1 METPLRKSNNL
12 KEIVKS
18 NYKRKF
24 LYLALSPISQSK
36 TKTRNKSLLKSIKD
50 SYLSASPEISILKKS
65 FLFSQNIKRIEKR
78 NSTSTSLSKIKLFN
92 QFDNK
97 ESIIYNK
104 KLIKKGSYN
113 ILVAVRVRPLNQ
125 KEELISTDE
134 TINVENKN
142 TIILKDPNGYINP
155 NNIRAKEQFL
165 TYDYAF
171 DKNETQE
178 NIFNNTTK
186 FLING
191 VVNGYNATVFAYGA
205 TGAGKTYTMLG
216 NDENPGIMPFTL
228 KELFNEIKLYPQRKF
243 KIKLWYLEIYNENIR
258 DLLVNNSENLE
269 LREDPTKGLIVNGIT
284 EKETNSTEDIL
295 SLLKKGNK
303 NRTTEETD
311 ANETSSRSHAILQI
325 LVSYKEKENNIVN
338 ENLTVNNI
346 NNNDIKF
353 GKLSLIDLAGSE
365 RASMTGSKGMRLI
378 EGGNINKSLLVLG
391 NCINALCESNIKGNK
406 PHIPYRDSKLTRL
419 LKDSLGGNSRTVM
432 IANVSPFIYNFDDTY
447 NTLKYAERAKHI
459 KTQVSRNILNY
470 NSQYLRNN
478 YLNVI
483 RKLHLKINDLE
494 NKLLIYETNGTIS
507 QSNEFSITSRIHI
520 KNEVEIIDNNNVDE
534 KNKKINIISEKN
546 DNNEICNNIIDTIKE
561 NNIELESS
569 NINSFIE
576 ENNKITLLIEE
587 YIQQSQAEVKIKQK
601 IMGIH
606 YDIYLLNKI
615 IKEKESKKQNI
626 SEEKKKLKSY
636 KKILEKNISC
646 FNEISQKNDNL
657 LLKYIDNKNT
667 ESEQE
672 TKNTNIIDNENEI
685 KDDKIELNELQRRF
699 LYMVS
704 KICKIQMENIEIK
717 YNYALLKDEITSKDK
732 KIKNLEKQI
741 EFRDIIIKE
750 KIALDNNN
758 ITDEELNKKHN
769 ILLSE
774 QQKAKFK
781 TFTRFK
787 NNEKNNENNNKE
799 NNNDKNINSDAEN
812 TIHVHKS
819 KNKNRRK
826 HYSFHPRNSSFVN
839 TNKIHTPSK
848 EKNNDNSILAHK
860 LNNNDREYENN
871 MINYKSSDINL
882 EKYNFDNNNNYTI
895 DVLTKNNNEI
905 VGKEFND
912 ILKNFDI
919 STITSDNFGD
929 KITIKKRSSG
939 AISIDNKLNNNKI
952 KNNEKIKKDNNKNK
966 KKEKEKGKEEDEID
980 DEFGE
985 DTNNKTL
992 KSVLNDIKIMN
1003 SDINTKLNIIEKNE
1017 KNASSSQIKPI
1028 SRTMANIENM
1038 NNYINSDSK
1047 NNTNRKNNNKK
1058 SSKVNN
1064 INSLNNLKIKS
1075 KKSDNITRKK
1085 NKNVNSLKTSSTNI
1099 NLITAN
1105 TLNSKNQENDNIII
1119 DNIIKST
1126 INNNNDSTNIK
1137 APSFIISVNRNI
1149 NKNKI
1154 KKLTLVPS
1162 VSSNMQLNTINT
1174 NKDIKNLKT
1183 KSPLCKTS
1191 SISKTKKG
1199 YVSSSTKTIN
1209 NYHRM
1214 TKNNS
1219 THRNKSLL
1227 ANNIDN
1233 DDLRNHLR
1241 DAINNNR
1248 NKYKIKK
1255 YIKIEDKEMPNDSNN
1270 NSLDKI
1276 NINNEIN
1283 NNINIDKI
1291 INSTT
1296 QNKEK
1301 TKLQLF
1307 YSEHLNKHKNNSPK
1321 NLTQK
1326 KISNADY
1333 TSKNSRSSINNNN
1346 DYDSSSIVDMRTNH
1360 DTIDNRKKK
1369 SFVCPKNKD
1378 KKEKNNKQIIKNII
1392 NSEKKKK

>member
-1 METPLRKSNNL
+1 M
-12 KEIVKS
+12 
-18 NYKRKF
+18 
-24 LYLALSPISQSK
+24 
-36 TKTRNKSLLKSIKD
+36 
-50 SYLSASPEISILKKS
+50 
-65 FLFSQNIKRIEKR
+65 
-78 NSTSTSLSKIKLFN
+78 
-92 QFDNK
+92 
-97 ESIIYNK
+97 
-104 KLIKKGSYN
+104 
-113 ILVAVRVRPLNQ
+113 VAVRVRPLNQ

-228 KELFNEIKLYPQRKF
+228 KELFNEIKLYPQREF

-520 KNEVEIIDNNNVDE
+520 KNEVEIIDNNNNVDE

-626 SEEKKKLKSY
+626 SEEKKS
-636 KKILEKNISC
+636 
-646 FNEISQKNDNL
+646 
-657 LLKYIDNKNT
+657 
-667 ESEQE
+667 
-672 TKNTNIIDNENEI
+672 
-685 KDDKIELNELQRRF
+685 
-699 LYMVS
+699 
-704 KICKIQMENIEIK
+704 
-717 YNYALLKDEITSKDK
+717 
-732 KIKNLEKQI
+732 
-741 EFRDIIIKE
+741 
-750 KIALDNNN
+750 
-758 ITDEELNKKHN
+758 
-769 ILLSE
+769 
-774 QQKAKFK
+774 
-781 TFTRFK
+781 
-787 NNEKNNENNNKE
+787 
-799 NNNDKNINSDAEN
+799 
-812 TIHVHKS
+812 
-819 KNKNRRK
+819 
-826 HYSFHPRNSSFVN
+826 
-839 TNKIHTPSK
+839 
-848 EKNNDNSILAHK
+848 
-860 LNNNDREYENN
+860 
-871 MINYKSSDINL
+871 
-882 EKYNFDNNNNYTI
+882 
-895 DVLTKNNNEI
+895 
-905 VGKEFND
+905 
-912 ILKNFDI
+912 
-919 STITSDNFGD
+919 
-929 KITIKKRSSG
+929 
-939 AISIDNKLNNNKI
+939 
-952 KNNEKIKKDNNKNK
+952 
-966 KKEKEKGKEEDEID
+966 
-980 DEFGE
+980 
-985 DTNNKTL
+985 
-992 KSVLNDIKIMN
+992 
-1003 SDINTKLNIIEKNE
+1003 
-1017 KNASSSQIKPI
+1017 
-1028 SRTMANIENM
+1028 
-1038 NNYINSDSK
+1038 
-1047 NNTNRKNNNKK
+1047 
-1058 SSKVNN
+1058 
-1064 INSLNNLKIKS
+1064 
-1075 KKSDNITRKK
+1075 
-1085 NKNVNSLKTSSTNI
+1085 
-1099 NLITAN
+1099 
-1105 TLNSKNQENDNIII
+1105 
-1119 DNIIKST
+1119 
-1126 INNNNDSTNIK
+1126 
-1137 APSFIISVNRNI
+1137 
-1149 NKNKI
+1149 
-1154 KKLTLVPS
+1154 
-1162 VSSNMQLNTINT
+1162 
-1174 NKDIKNLKT
+1174 
-1183 KSPLCKTS
+1183 
-1191 SISKTKKG
+1191 
-1199 YVSSSTKTIN
+1199 
-1209 NYHRM
+1209 
-1214 TKNNS
+1214 
-1219 THRNKSLL
+1219 
-1227 ANNIDN
+1227 
-1233 DDLRNHLR
+1233 
-1241 DAINNNR
+1241 
-1248 NKYKIKK
+1248 
-1255 YIKIEDKEMPNDSNN
+1255 
-1270 NSLDKI
+1270 
-1276 NINNEIN
+1276 
-1283 NNINIDKI
+1283 
-1291 INSTT
+1291 
-1296 QNKEK
+1296 
-1301 TKLQLF
+1301 
-1307 YSEHLNKHKNNSPK
+1307 
-1321 NLTQK
+1321 
-1326 KISNADY
+1326 
-1333 TSKNSRSSINNNN
+1333 
-1346 DYDSSSIVDMRTNH
+1346 
-1360 DTIDNRKKK
+1360 
-1369 SFVCPKNKD
+1369 
-1378 KKEKNNKQIIKNII
+1378 
-1392 NSEKKKK
+1392 